1 VLNIQVAAFM
11 FHWEPQT
18 NVQSLVKNNSLCF
31 TNAVCRRTEAHGHD
45 SESECHFP

>member
-1 VLNIQVAAFM
+1 M

-18 NVQSLVKNNSLCF
+18 NMLSVVKNNVRCCC
-31 TNAVCRRTEAHGHD
+31 TNEVYRHTEAHGHD